1 MRKNFEVIKG
11 DTLAFGVELEFTEK
25 AQDLEKAYF
34 TVKTNYDDLAIFQK
48 SLGNGIEKAG
58 EFGNNVYYRVRVDPK
73 DTEKLRER
81 IYYYDLEIR
90 VNSDVFT
97 ILKGLLI
104 IENDISN

>member
-25 AQDLEKAYF
+25 AQDLEQAYF
-34 TVKTNYDDLAIFQK
+34 TVKTNSDDLAIFQK

-58 EFGNNVYYRVRVDPK
+58 EFGNKLYYRVRVDPK
-73 DTEKLRER
+73 DTEKLREG

-90 VNSDVFT
+90 ANSDVFT

-104 IENDISN
+104 IESDISN